1 MTIKDNR
8 ENITSFINF
17 SFILA
22 MGEFALSNL
31 IRMLDFE
38 YDEKYFLK
46 VCWLFEKPLKPF
58 LRFAFFNILTTELSV
73 MSI

>member
-8 ENITSFINF
+8 EKITSFINF

>member
-1 MTIKDNR
+1 MIIKDNR

-22 MGEFALSNL
+22 MGEFAPSN
-31 IRMLDFE
+31 IICMLDFE
-38 YDEKYFLK
+38 YDETYFLK
-46 VCWLFEKPLKPF
+46 GCWLFEKPLKPF
-58 LRFAFFNILTTELSV
+58 LRFAFFNILTTELPV

>member
-1 MTIKDNR
+1 MIIKDNR

-17 SFILA
+17 SFILE
-22 MGEFALSNL
+22 MREFALSN
-31 IRMLDFE
+31 IICMLDFE

-46 VCWLFEKPLKPF
+46 GCWVFEKSLKPF
-58 LRFAFFNILTTELSV
+58 LRFAFFNILTTELPV